1 MVLKTVF
8 FLLCLLFSCSVFA
21 FQSVVIL
28 PFSNE
33 SKTQQIYWLG
43 EGFAESLSEEML
55 LKNAYILQR
64 PERKAA
70 FDALRLPYVGHVSRA
85 TMLKIG
91 QNLGADYVVFG
102 SYNLEQKN
110 LKVEA
115 RVIRT
120 SSSKLSTPIQAAGSL
135 DQLYHVQTALKKG
148 LKTYFSGEK
157 LEASENKLEVS
168 SVPLHAYEL
177 YIKGLLEASEAEK
190 VKFFQRAIESH
201 PGYSQASYRLG
212 LALFRLGRH
221 KESND
226 ALSKVKGDGA
236 LRLRIDFL
244 SGLNSY
250 FLRDPGGAVKKWFDL
265 SQKTPTAEIYNNI
278 GISLVSKNEL
288 EDAVWYL
295 SKAVELDPE
304 NPDFRSNLAI
314 SHYQKGINENAA
326 RYFREAI
333 ELRPG
338 DYQALYWLAKT
349 LERKGAPE
357 SKQLLALFQERVP
370 GDQKGKFPGQSP
382 DIKHSLRPSLSYL
395 AKEERDYAALSR
407 NKYTK
412 QRNQY
417 LKTYQDSARKQLEN
431 NPAAAILDIQKGI
444 TFSPFDWYLHYL
456 WGRALV
462 LQNNRPAAVPHLE
475 FSLWCTDN
483 IDSHILLAELYR
495 DSEQYPAA
503 KKHVQQILALD
514 PKHKK
519 AIEIWSKIHNKN

>member
-1 MVLKTVF
+1 MKRILF
-8 FLLCLLFSCSVFA
+8 FLFILISFPVFA

-55 LKNAYILQR
+55 LKNAYVLQR

-91 QNLGADYVVFG
+91 ENLGANYIVFG
-102 SYNLEQKN
+102 SFKLEQKN

-120 SSSKLSTPIQAAGSL
+120 SSSKLSSPIQAVGSL
-135 DQLYHVQTALKKG
+135 EQLYYVQTALKKG
-148 LKTYFSGEK
+148 LKDYFSAEK
-157 LEASENKLEVS
+157 LEASENKPEVS

-177 YIKGLLEASEAEK
+177 YIKGLLEASDSEK
-190 VKFFQRAIESH
+190 GKFFQRAVETH
-201 PGYSQASYRLG
+201 PGYSQAIYRLG
-212 LALFRLGRH
+212 LAQFRLGRH

-226 ALSKVKGDGA
+226 ALSKIKGDGVF
-236 LRLRIDFL
+236 RVRIDFL

-250 FLRDPGGAVKKWFDL
+250 FLKDPGGAVKKWFDL

-278 GISLVSKNEL
+278 GVSLVAKNEL

-304 NPDFRSNLAI
+304 NPDFRFNLAI
-314 SHYQKGINENAA
+314 SHFQKGVNEDAA
-326 RYFREAI
+326 RHFREAI
-333 ELRPG
+333 ELRPA

-349 LERKGAPE
+349 LERQGVPE
-357 SKQLLALFQERVP
+357 SKQLFVLFQERVP
-370 GDQKGKFPGQSP
+370 GDQKGKFPGQSA
-382 DIKHSLRPSLSYL
+382 DIKQQLRPAISYL
-395 AKEERDYAALSR
+395 AKEERDYGTLARA
-407 NKYTK
+407 KYVK
-412 QRNQY
+412 QRNEY
-417 LKTYQDSARKQLEN
+417 VKTYQASARKQLED
-431 NPAAAILDIQKGI
+431 NPAAAIGESKKGI
-444 TFSPFDWYLHYL
+444 TFSPFDWYFYYL

-462 LQNNRPAAVPHLE
+462 IQDNRAAAVPQLQ
-475 FSLWCTDN
+475 FSLWCTNN
-483 IDSHILLAELYR
+483 IDSHVLLAELYR

>member
-1 MVLKTVF
+1 MVLKRILF
-8 FLLCLLFSCSVFA
+8 FLFILISFPVFA
-21 FQSVVIL
+21 YQSVVIL

-55 LKNAYILQR
+55 LKNAYVLQR

-70 FDALRLPYVGHVSRA
+70 FDALRLPYIGHVSRA

-91 QNLGADYVVFG
+91 KNLGADYIVFG

-120 SSSKLSTPIQAAGSL
+120 SSSKLSTPIQATGSL

-148 LKTYFSGEK
+148 LKTYFSAEK
-157 LEASENKLEVS
+157 LEASENKVELS
-168 SVPLHAYEL
+168 SVPLHAYEV
-177 YIKGLLEASEAEK
+177 YIKGLLEASDSEK
-190 VKFFQRAIESH
+190 VKFFKRAVEVH
-201 PGYSQASYRLG
+201 PGYSQACYRLG
-212 LALFRLGRH
+212 LALLRLGRY
-221 KESND
+221 KESNE
-226 ALSKVKGDGA
+226 ALSKIKGDGV
-236 LRLRIDFL
+236 LRIRIDFL

-250 FLRDPGGAVKKWFDL
+250 FLRDPGAAVKRWFDL

-278 GISLVSKNEL
+278 GIALVAKNEI

-304 NPDFRSNLAI
+304 DPDFRFNFAV
-314 SHYQKGINENAA
+314 SHYQKGTNEDAA
-326 RYFREAI
+326 RHFREAI
-333 ELRPG
+333 EMHPA

-349 LERKGAPE
+349 LERQGATE
-357 SKQLLALFQERVP
+357 SKQMLTLFQERLP
-370 GDQKGKFPGQSP
+370 GDQKGKFPAQFP
-382 DIKHSLRPSLSYL
+382 DIKQLLRPSLSYL
-395 AKEERDYAALSR
+395 AKEERDYAKLSR
-407 NKYTK
+407 AKVAK
-412 QRNQY
+412 QRNEY
-417 LKTYQDSARKQLEN
+417 VKTYQGSARKQLED
-431 NPAAAILDIQKGI
+431 NPAAAILEIQKGI
-444 TFSPFDWYLHYL
+444 TFSPFDWYFYYL

-462 LQNNRPAAVPHLE
+462 AQNNRAAAVPQLQ
-475 FSLWCTDN
+475 FSIWCTNN
-483 IDSHILLAELYR
+483 IDSHVLLAELYR

>member
-1 MVLKTVF
+1 MKSI
-8 FLLCLLFSCSVFA
+8 LLLLFVFISVPVFA
-21 FQSVVIL
+21 FQSIVIL

-55 LKNAYILQR
+55 LKNAYVLQR

-70 FDALRLPYVGHVSRA
+70 FDELRLPYVGHVSRA

-91 QNLGADYVVFG
+91 RNLGADYIVFG
-102 SYNLEQKN
+102 TYNLEQKN

-148 LKTYFSGEK
+148 LKGYFSAEK
-157 LEASENKLEVS
+157 LEASESRADVS

-177 YIKGLLEASEAEK
+177 YIKGLLEASDSEK
-190 VKFFQRAIESH
+190 VKFFQRAIEAH
-201 PGYSQASYRLG
+201 PGYSQAIYRLG
-212 LALFRLGRH
+212 LALFRLGRF
-221 KESND
+221 KESNE
-226 ALSKVKGDGA
+226 ALAKIQGDGVF
-236 LRLRIDFL
+236 RVRVDFL
-244 SGLNSY
+244 SGLNFY
-250 FLRDPGGAVKKWFDL
+250 LLRDPGGAVQKWFDL
-265 SQKTPTAEIYNNI
+265 SKKTPTSEIYNNI
-278 GISLVSKNEL
+278 GISLVAKNEL
-288 EDAVWYL
+288 EDAAWYL

-304 NPDFRSNLAI
+304 EPDFRFNLAI
-314 SHYQKGINENAA
+314 SKFQKEVNEDAA
-326 RYFREAI
+326 RHFRESV
-333 ELRPG
+333 ELRPT

-349 LERKGAPE
+349 LERQRAPE
-357 SKQLLALFQERVP
+357 SKQLMVLFQERLP
-370 GDQKGKFPGQSP
+370 GEQKGKFPAQFP
-382 DIKHSLRPSLSYL
+382 DIRQLLRPSLSYL
-395 AKEERDYAALSR
+395 AKEEKDYALLTR
-407 NKYTK
+407 TKLIK
-412 QRNQY
+412 QRNEY
-417 LKTYQDSARKQLEN
+417 VKTYQDSARKQLEG
-431 NPAAAILDIQKGI
+431 NPAAAILEIKKGI
-444 TFSPFDWYLHYL
+444 TFSPFDWYFYYL

-462 LQNNRPAAVPHLE
+462 IQDNRPEAVPQLQ
-475 FSLWCTDN
+475 FSLWCTNN